1 MKYKNLRFLRVVVAA
16 FVLLALTTFF
26 LDFDDKI
33 PSSTVWLAKFQF
45 FPAFLAGSFAVFA
58 ALVAA
63 TYLFGRLYCSVVCPL
78 GIFQDLIAWF
88 GRRFAGISARR
99 AAKKEQ
105 KAALTAQNA
114 KPRPKRRVGRNYA
127 YRENAPRVRLAFLAL
142 ALLSFPFG
150 GAYLALLEP
159 YGIFGRIAVNV
170 FKPFYVLFNN
180 ALYAICSKFD
190 NYSFYY
196 VDLRPESWG
205 ALIVG
210 VASFVI
216 LIAFASRYG
225 RLYCNTICPVGT
237 ILGLISKY
245 SLFKVKINA
254 NRCVGC
260 GLCAKA
266 CKSSCVDVANRQID
280 ASRCVVCF
288 DCFGSCRKNAI
299 SFVPGKKAT
308 LAVPNAP
315 ESGAVETQTA
325 AKHAASS
332 ATSAEIARA
341 QRAAANFDRGKREF
355 LTLAALAST
364 AVVARAA
371 FGDSPSSETP
381 AETDAAASESAAET
395 APLETSATAPEAAPA
410 DYGLTPFKREHTISP
425 PGSVSHKRFQN
436 RCVGCHLCVA
446 KCPARVLKPSGFE
459 NGLRG
464 FMQPRVEFSHGFC
477 NFDCVICGEVCPAG
491 AILPL
496 TMEEKHLTQTGTVV
510 FIKENCI
517 VTARNESCG
526 ACAEHCPT
534 QAVTMVPYG
543 ENGLTIPE
551 TNVEL
556 CVGCGGCEYIC
567 PARPFRAIYVEGH
580 VVHQKAKPVEKEE
593 KQEVE
598 NLDFGF

>member
-1 MKYKNLRFLRVVVAA
+1 MQYKILRILRVVVAT
-16 FVLLALTTFF
+16 FVLLALTAFF
-26 LDFDDKI
+26 LDFDNKI
-33 PSSTVWLAKFQF
+33 PSSTVWLAKLQF
-45 FPAFLAGSFAVFA
+45 VPAFLAGSFAVFA
-58 ALVAA
+58 TLVAA
-63 TYLFGRLYCSVVCPL
+63 TWLFGRVYCSVVCPL
-78 GIFQDLIAWF
+78 GIFQDVVAWF

-105 KAALTAQNA
+105 KNAQNA
-114 KPRPKRRVGRNYA
+114 KRPKRRAARNYV
-127 YRENAPRVRLAFLAL
+127 YRENKPRVRLAFLAL

-170 FKPFYVLFNN
+170 FKPFYVLLNN

-216 LIAFASRYG
+216 LLAFAGRYG
-225 RLYCNTICPVGT
+225 RLYCNSVCPVGT
-237 ILGLISKY
+237 ILGIISKY
-245 SLFKVKINA
+245 SLFKVKIDA

-280 ASRCVVCF
+280 SSRCVVCF
-288 DCFGSCRKNAI
+288 DCFGSCRKGAI
-299 SFVPGKKAT
+299 SFAPGKKAT

-315 ESGAVETQTA
+315 ETETA
-325 AKHAASS
+325 ANRV
-332 ATSAEIARA
+332 ATSSETARA
-341 QRAAANFDRGKREF
+341 ERAVANFDRGKRDF

-364 AVVARAA
+364 AAVARAA
-371 FGDSPSSETP
+371 FGDSPST
-381 AETDAAASESAAET
+381 ADAAPKTEP
-395 APLETSATAPEAAPA
+395 APLETPAAAPNA
-410 DYGLTPFKREHTISP
+410 KPDDYGLTPFKRERTISP
-425 PGSVSHKRFQN
+425 PGSVSHKQFQE

-580 VVHQKAKPVEKEE
+580 AVHQKAKPVEKEE
-593 KQEVE
+593 TKEVE
-598 NLDFGF
+598 DVGFGF